1 MPKINE
7 TVTISLERYEELLN
21 FKKMY
26 ENDDRSKLNQENAWL
41 KMKNEEYAYD
51 NEWLSKNCKDEIISD
66 VIFSINQFV
75 DDILLNANSFG
86 YVSKSTIK
94 RIKNK
99 AINKYKDKNII
110 LRGEHAK
117 RDKYDI
123 PIYKNTTED
132 VPNSD
137 FITLQRDIDNLV
149 YKFMQTHNV
158 ANGDIVNYS
167 LDSLQD
173 LKKDGINC
181 PSCDGYLGILDKD
194 KNEIIASM

>member
-1 MPKINE
+1 MKE
-7 TVTISLERYEELLN
+7 TVTISLQRYEELKDIEN
-21 FKKMY
+21 KY
-26 ENDDRSKLNQENAWL
+26 ENDIRSELENKCEIL
-41 KMKNEEYAYD
+41 KIKNEKYALD
-51 NEWLSKNCKDEIISD
+51 NEWLANRYKNELKEYIIGNIKGFANRLLTKKNIFGFISD
-66 VIFSINQFV
+66 DIIQSVKCDYIKYI
-75 DDILLNANSFG
+75 DDNDG
-86 YVSKSTIK
+86 
-94 RIKNK
+94 R
-99 AINKYKDKNII
+99 II
-110 LRGEHAK
+110 LMEEHPR

-123 PIYKNTTED
+123 PLYKNTTED

-158 ANGDIVNYS
+158 ANGYIVNYS

>member
-1 MPKINE
+1 MAENNE
-7 TVTISLERYEELLN
+7 TVTISLERYEELLDT
-21 FKKMY
+21 KKKY
-26 ENDDRSKLNQENAWL
+26 ENDDRSKLDEENAWL

-51 NEWLSKNCKDEIISD
+51 NAWLSKNCKYEIISNA
-66 VIFSINQFV
+66 IFFINRVV
-75 DDILLNANSFG
+75 DDILFNANSFG

-94 RIKNK
+94 RIKDE
-99 AINKYKDKNII
+99 AINNYKDKGII
-110 LRGEHAK
+110 LRGEHSQK
-117 RDKYDI
+117 DKYDI

-158 ANGDIVNYS
+158 ANGYIVNYS
-167 LDSLQD
+167 IDSLQD
-173 LKKDGINC
+173 LKEDGINC
-181 PSCDGYLGILDKD
+181 PSCDGYLGILDED